1 MQDDQFLSEELTSAG
16 ATLRGLKNN
25 NRLWK
30 VNTMITPKGLSAI
43 RLAATLLL
51 VSPVLAGEP
60 DGTLDQQFRN
70 PPAQARPHV
79 WWHWM
84 NGNVSADGAKLDL
97 EWMKRAGIGG
107 VQLFEG
113 NLETPQ
119 LVPER
124 LAYMSPAWKAALRS
138 SVATAQELGLDVA
151 IASSPGWSATGGP
164 WVTPEAAMKKLVWSG
179 TTVTGG
185 RKQHIS
191 LSKPPDVAGPY
202 QDVPRNLIKPGSG
215 DGPAFYR
222 DIAVLA
228 WRTQVDPLP
237 PAQFTASS
245 GTVPAQLMNDE
256 HYGETVDLPFGGPS
270 SSAWVMQSFEKPVT
284 IRSIVVGQP
293 GARGFGSP
301 VPPLV
306 RLEASDDGVA
316 FREITALPATRSP
329 VRSASFAPVTARHFR
344 LTLSVEASSAG
355 GPPPVASGVAMP
367 RFPVPPASYR
377 LSEFRLDSAPRV
389 HRAEEKAGFATVPD
403 YYAIT
408 TPAEA
413 VGSAPVPGDV
423 IDLTR
428 HLRPDGTLDW
438 TPPAGQWRV
447 VRLGYSLTGH
457 QNAPAPKEA
466 TGLEVD
472 KLNAQHVGDYASHY
486 FGMYRDAVGADLMGR
501 RGIRALLSDSI
512 ESGPQNWTDNM
523 LAEFRSRRGYDA
535 LPWLPTLTGAVIG
548 GAEASDRF
556 LWDFRRTIAEL
567 LAENHYGVLARA
579 AREQGL
585 TYYAEA
591 LEDQRPQLGDDME
604 MRRHADIPMGAM
616 WTLPKGRQPKPTYV
630 ADLQGAASVA
640 HLYGQKLVA
649 AESFTAF
656 GQPWAFSPRDLKPTA
671 DTLFALGVN
680 RPIIHTSPH
689 QPFTDG
695 RVPGLA
701 LATILG
707 QYFSRGETWAEQA
720 RGWTDYLARSSYL
733 LQQGQSQRDIAYF
746 HGEEAP
752 ITGLYGER
760 SLNDIPAGYAF
771 DFVGTDALLNQ
782 LSVESGDLVGKSGV
796 RYPILVLG
804 GSSRMMTLPVLRR
817 IAAFA
822 AAGATIVGRKPLG
835 TPSLADDAGTFRT
848 LADQLWASGR
858 IHPDLDT
865 ALKTRNLTPDWDA
878 GALAGDIQVLHRRL
892 PDGDLYFVSNRRAEP
907 LNGEIS
913 FRISGKAPELARAE
927 TGRID
932 PVSYRIAEGR
942 TYLPLTMDGHE
953 AFFVL
958 FRKAALSDKLDLQT
972 PPLRPMLELTGPWE
986 VQFQAQRGAPAQSRF
1001 DRLMSWTERAEPGI
1015 RYFSGTATYSR
1026 TFDLPKRLTGQ
1037 SQPVMLDLGVV
1048 RDIAE
1053 ISINGQPVGLLWHP
1067 PYRTEITSHLKPG
1080 RNRIEVKVTNLWVNR
1095 LIGDAQ
1101 PGAEKIT
1108 YTQAPAYSADAQLLP
1123 SGLLGPVKLLTR

>member
-1 MQDDQFLSEELTSAG
+1 
-16 ATLRGLKNN
+16 
-25 NRLWK
+25 
-30 VNTMITPKGLSAI
+30 MITPKGLSAI

-70 PPAQARPHV
+70 PPAEARPYV

-124 LAYMSPAWKAALRS
+124 LIYMSPAWKDALRR

-185 RKQHIS
+185 RKQRIS
-191 LSKPPDVAGPY
+191 LSPPPDVAGPY

-215 DGPAFYR
+215 DGPALYR

-228 WRTQVDPLP
+228 WRTQADPLP

-245 GTVPAQLMNDE
+245 GTVPARLMTDE
-256 HYGETVDLPFGGPS
+256 HYGETVDLPFSGPS
-270 SSAWVMQSFEKPVT
+270 SAAWVMQSFEKPVT
-284 IRSIVVGQP
+284 IRSVMVGQP

-306 RLEASDDGVA
+306 RLEASDDGIT

-329 VRSASFAPVTARHFR
+329 VRSASFAPVTARYFR
-344 LTLSVEASSAG
+344 LALSVEASSAG
-355 GPPPVASGVAMP
+355 GPPPVASGVVLP
-367 RFPVPPASYR
+367 RFPAPPANYR
-377 LSEFRLDSAPRV
+377 LSEFRLDSASRV

-403 YYAIT
+403 YYAIA
-408 TPAEA
+408 TPVEA
-413 VGSAPVPGDV
+413 VGSAPAPGDV

-428 HLRPDGTLDW
+428 HQRPDGTLDW
-438 TPPAGQWRV
+438 TPPAGYWRV

-472 KLNAQHVGDYASHY
+472 KLNAQHVRDYASHY
-486 FGMYRDAVGADLMGR
+486 FGMYRDAVGVELMGEK
-501 RGIRALLSDSI
+501 GIRALLSDSI
-512 ESGPQNWTDNM
+512 ESGPQNWTDTM

-585 TYYAEA
+585 AYYAEA

-616 WTLPKGRQPKPTYV
+616 WTLPKGGQPKPTYV

-701 LATILG
+701 LATVLG

-760 SLNDIPAGYAF
+760 ALNDIPAGYAF
-771 DFVGTDALLNQ
+771 DFVGADALLNQ
-782 LSVESGDLVGKSGV
+782 LSVENGDLVGKSGV

-804 GSSRMMTLPVLRR
+804 GSSRMMTLPILRR

-822 AAGATIVGRKPLG
+822 AAGATIVGQKPVG
-835 TPSLADDAGTFRT
+835 TPSLADDAGTFRA

-858 IHPDLDT
+858 IHSDLDT
-865 ALKTRNLTPDWDA
+865 ALKTRNLTPGWDA

-892 PDGDLYFVSNRRAEP
+892 PDGDLYFVSNRSAAP

-913 FRISGKAPELARAE
+913 FRISGKAPELAQAE
-927 TGRID
+927 TGGID

-942 TYLPLTMDGHE
+942 TFLPLTMDGHE

-972 PPLRPMLELTGPWE
+972 PSLRPMLELTGPWE
-986 VQFQAQRGAPAQSRF
+986 VQFQAQRGAPTQSRF
-1001 DRLMSWTERAEPGI
+1001 DRLMSWTERTEPGI

-1026 TFDLPKRLTGQ
+1026 TFDLPKGQ
-1037 SQPVMLDLGVV
+1037 SAQNQPVMLDLGVV

-1053 ISINGQPVGLLWHP
+1053 ISINGQPVGLIWHP
-1067 PYRTEITSHLKPG
+1067 PYRMEITSHLKPG
-1080 RNRIEVKVTNLWVNR
+1080 RNRIEVKVTNLWGNR

-1108 YTQAPAYSADAQLLP
+1108 YTQAPTYSADAKLLP
-1123 SGLLGPVKLLTR
+1123 SGLLGPVQLLTR